1 MKCYFPDLGCA
12 FDCWGQIS
20 LTPQPFKST
29 PQIWVMTCH
38 QYGISALM
46 MFHGEVGLQTVICL
60 LKLWRKSL
68 LIFVTNTIFGPLL
81 GSLSG
86 TDYSGYNACFTRIYW
101 IHFQSL
107 ITMERAV
114 ALLINLTIT
123 VQNGQIGSL
132 TRYYLFKGI
141 GSRLSACLLIKLLFS
156 IYY

>member
-46 MFHGEVGLQTVICL
+46 MFHGEVGLETVICL

-86 TDYSGYNACFTRIYW
+86 TDYSGYTGNACFTRIYW

-123 VQNGQIGSL
+123 VQNGHKIKETHSL
-132 TRYYLFKGI
+132 RSGGMHKI
-141 GSRLSACLLIKLLFS
+141 IKLVAS
-156 IYY
+156 EN

>member
-12 FDCWGQIS
+12 FDCWGANFPHATTIQKYSPDLGNDLSPVWNFCTHDVSWRGGIAN
-20 LTPQPFKST
+20 
-29 PQIWVMTCH
+29 CH
-38 QYGISALM
+38 LPSQAMKKIIY
-46 MFHGEVGLQTVICL
+46 
-60 LKLWRKSL
+60 L

-107 ITMERAV
+107 IMMERAV

-123 VQNGQIGSL
+123 VQNGHKIKETHSL
-132 TRYYLFKGI
+132 RSGGMHKI
-141 GSRLSACLLIKLLFS
+141 IKLVAS
-156 IYY
+156 EN